1 MYGIEFK
8 LGSFTNKLKH
18 LLGLDRA
25 IAFTVFGRCFTALA
39 SAVSVVLISRLMSPV
54 QQGYYYAIWSLCAL
68 QIVFELG
75 FSFVILQVAAH
86 ERACLE
92 LSCAGTLQGDIHAI
106 KRLAGLLRTVQRWYL
121 FAAVAMVVVLLLWG
135 FHFFN
140 ARPSQGVDWQLP
152 WVLAVVA
159 SAMTFQIAPT
169 ISFIEGCGYVA
180 DVAAQRLIQ
189 TVAGSITGWAAVFLR
204 HGLYAPGCIIGVQAI
219 SGLWLFYRHRRLL
232 IQLLREDSKGHTISW
247 RREILP
253 FQWRVALS
261 WLCGFVPNTLFTPLL
276 FAVRGP
282 IEAGKMGLSMNISL
296 SLGIIGLSW
305 MTTKSAPF
313 GNLVARGEGAQ
324 LDKLFFRTLKQSTA
338 LVGTGAVI
346 IFLCIRIIEQLYPSI
361 GHRMVGQGV
370 FFFLLL
376 TTVCN
381 HVVQSEALYLRSH
394 KTEPFL
400 RLSLVIAVLLTVSA
414 WIAVRWAGSLGVAV
428 SYFLC
433 TGITASIGGTVI
445 FATKRRSWGRGA
457 EVRS

>member
-1 MYGIEFK
+1 VYGIDFK
-8 LGSFTNKLKH
+8 WGSFANKLKH
-18 LLGLDRA
+18 FLGLDRA
-25 IAFTVFGRCFTALA
+25 IGFTVFGRCFTALA
-39 SAVSVVLISRLMSPV
+39 SAVTVVLISRIMSPID
-54 QQGYYYAIWSLCAL
+54 QGYYYAIWSLCAL
-68 QIVFELG
+68 QIIFELG

-86 ERACLE
+86 ERACLNI
-92 LSCAGTLQGDIHAI
+92 SSNGTLQGDVHAI

-121 FAAVAMVVVLLLWG
+121 FAAVAMVIMLILWG
-135 FHFFN
+135 FHFFS
-140 ARPSQGVDWQLP
+140 ARPSQGVYWQLP
-152 WVLAVVA
+152 WVLAVLA

-169 ISFIEGCGYVA
+169 ISFLEGCGYVT

-189 TVAGSITGWAAVFLR
+189 TVAGSITGWAAVVLR

-232 IQLLREDSKGHTISW
+232 LQLLREDPKGHTISW

-261 WLCGFVPNTLFTPLL
+261 WLCGFVPNTFFTPLL

-313 GNLVARGEGAQ
+313 GNLVARGEGKQ
-324 LDKLFFRTLKQSTA
+324 LDSLFFRTLKQSTA
-338 LVGTGAVI
+338 LVSTGAVI
-346 IFLCIRIIEQLYPSI
+346 IFLCIGIIDHIFPSI
-361 GHRMVGQGV
+361 GHRMVGQLI
-370 FFFLLL
+370 FSILLL
-376 TTVCN
+376 TTVFN
-381 HVVQSEALYLRSH
+381 HIVQSEALYLRSH

-400 RLSLVIAVLLTVSA
+400 YLSIAIAVFLTVSS
-414 WIAVRWAGSLGVAV
+414 WIGAKWAGSLGVAY

-433 TGITASIGGTVI
+433 SGIAASIGGTVI
-445 FATKRRSWGRGA
+445 FTTKRRSWGRGA